1 MSCQTPGLRA
11 RGPRDG
17 GTRRKQPADLLL
29 QLLLEKLDAALQPTH
44 LITRTLIEIAYLVTT
59 GDEVVLTGVTTH
71 ACVNPEGRP
80 MRVPDWLLDLAE
92 GDTAL
97 RD

>member
-1 MSCQTPGLRA
+1 VIA
-11 RGPRDG
+11 RY
-17 GTRRKQPADLLL
+17 RRSLKFGDPVVVHAGIA
-29 QLLLEKLDAALQPTH
+29 K
-44 LITRTLIEIAYLVTT
+44 ITRTLIEIAYLVTT